1 LKVFLA
7 ALTALLLC
15 TLSGAA
21 QTEQLT
27 TLIVGA
33 TLVDDVS
40 PLVYAEKTGMF
51 RREGLD
57 VQIVAANNG
66 AAMASAVLS
75 GAYQIGKA
83 AVITAFTAHAR
94 GVPLILIAPGGVY
107 DSRNPYALLVVPID
121 TNYRTA
127 KDLDGKTIA
136 VPSLHEF
143 NQVVISAWVDEH
155 GGDSRTLRFVE
166 LPISATP
173 AALAEHRV
181 DASVL
186 LYPALG
192 TALDS
197 GKVRVLAPVLNGI
210 APRFLLSAWFS
221 SKEWADQH
229 PDLVGKFARVLE
241 TAAAY
246 TNNHHAET
254 APMIA
259 EITGIPLTTVEHM
272 VRTTCATSLNANE
285 IQPVIDAAA
294 KYGAIPQAFPARE
307 LLYDARR
314 TDAASGH

>member
-1 LKVFLA
+1 M
-7 ALTALLLC
+7 LLC
-15 TLSGAA
+15 TLGGAA

-57 VQIVAANNG
+57 VQIAAASNG
-66 AAMASAVLS
+66 ASMASAVLS

-83 AVITAFTAHAR
+83 AVITAFTAHAH
-94 GVPLILIAPGGVY
+94 GVPLVLIAPGGVY
-107 DSRNPYALLVVPID
+107 DSKNPYALLVVPTD
-121 TNYRTA
+121 STYRSA
-127 KDLDGKTIA
+127 KDLNGKLIA

-143 NQVVISAWVDEH
+143 NQVVISAWVDQN

-166 LPISATP
+166 VPISATP

-192 TALDS
+192 VALDS
-197 GKVRVLAPVLNGI
+197 GNVRVLAPVLNGI
-210 APRFLLSAWFS
+210 APRFLLSAWFT
-221 SKEWADQH
+221 SKDWAAQH
-229 PDLVGKFARVLE
+229 PDLVAKFARVL
-241 TAAAY
+241 AASAAY
-246 TNNHHAET
+246 TNVHHAET

-259 EITGIPLTTVEHM
+259 DITGIALATVQRM
-272 VRTTCATSLNANE
+272 VRTNCATSLNVAD

-294 KYGAIPQAFPARE
+294 KYGAISQAFPARE
-307 LLYDARR
+307 LLFGDPAAR
-314 TDAASGH
+314 